1 MPLIQCANIVGLVQ
15 GIKELQQRGIIPAEL
30 HVNAKMREMMVNGLI
45 GLGKMNPTLRG
56 TELKRFCGVPVVVND
71 QVPNMGMVIRP
82 LHLMADPN
90 WLQTMAEESR
100 LMAAAKALDASP
112 SVPVAEVGS
121 EGGEDKGEAGEG
133 SSAYFRNPTPR
144 SCTDVLIEA
153 MEDVEDVRG
162 IAVISLSGNANLGI
176 KTNLSKFELFG
187 SLQVAVQ
194 KIACGE

>member
-1 MPLIQCANIVGLVQ
+1 LAQ
-15 GIKELQQRGIIPAEL
+15 GIQQLSTRGLIPAEL
-30 HVNAKMREMMVNGLI
+30 HVNRQMREYMVNGLI

-71 QVPNMGMVIRP
+71 QVPSMGMVIRP
-82 LHLMADPN
+82 LHLMGDPN

-100 LMAAAKALDASP
+100 LMAAAKALDARP
-112 SVPVAEVGS
+112 SVPVAEVEPES
-121 EGGEDKGEAGEG
+121 GEDDGESGEG